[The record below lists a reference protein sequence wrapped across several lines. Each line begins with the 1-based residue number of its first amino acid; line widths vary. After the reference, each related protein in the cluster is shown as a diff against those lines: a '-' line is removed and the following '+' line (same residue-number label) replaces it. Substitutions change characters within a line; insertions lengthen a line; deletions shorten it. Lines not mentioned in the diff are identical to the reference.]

1 MEKQIINEKDHKN
14 IINGWYQQ
22 AKQMTL
28 DKLPE
33 FLKHL
38 SEDYIHDYGTICH
51 SYAAGAIATIWALDH
66 SPQGGITGFQAGCIM
81 WEFIKHW
88 NYEYNKTGLGLTDY
102 DNLLYPQYEDKF
114 EKTIPQWIW
123 DALQKEAKNKLD
135 EVKDGLVHPDVKK
148 HWENIV
154 AGKIPFGFIISED

>member
-1 MEKQIINEKDHKN
+1 MINEKEHQD
-14 IINGWYQQ
+14 IIKSWYEE
-22 AKQMTL
+22 AKKMTL
-28 DKLPE
+28 EKLPE
-33 FLKHL
+33 FLRHL
-38 SEDYIHDYGTICH
+38 NEDYCHDYGTICH
-51 SYAAGAIATIWALDH
+51 AITASGIAAMWATDH
-66 SPQGGITGFQAGCIM
+66 SCGGITGFQAGCIM

-88 NYEYNKTGLGLTDY
+88 NYEYNKTGLKLIDY
-102 DNLLYPQYEDKF
+102 DNLLYPQYSDKF

-154 AGKIPFGFIISED
+154 AGKIPFGFTISED